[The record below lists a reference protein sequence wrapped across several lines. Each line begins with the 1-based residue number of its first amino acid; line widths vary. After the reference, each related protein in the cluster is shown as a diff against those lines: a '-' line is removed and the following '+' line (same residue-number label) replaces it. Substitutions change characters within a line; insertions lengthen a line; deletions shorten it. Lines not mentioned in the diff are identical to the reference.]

1 MVWEHVT
8 RTNLLLQVFT
18 FQKVREGQ
26 LCGNVE
32 SGEFL
37 WEVGGLPAIKSFP
50 QNGHCVTTLYKY
62 MSGKPALKSG

>member
-37 WEVGGLPAIKSFP
+37 WEVGVSLSLNLSHKM
-50 QNGHCVTTLYKY
+50 VTV
-62 MSGKPALKSG
+62 